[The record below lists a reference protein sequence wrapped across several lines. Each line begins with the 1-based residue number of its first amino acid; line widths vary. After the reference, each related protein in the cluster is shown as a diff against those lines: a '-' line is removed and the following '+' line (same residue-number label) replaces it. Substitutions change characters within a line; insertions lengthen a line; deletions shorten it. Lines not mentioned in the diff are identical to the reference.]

1 VTPSDGTDLVL
12 HDIGKRFGEKRVLD
26 GISFAVPKGEVLAL
40 LGPSGSGKT
49 TLLRIVAGFE
59 TADRG
64 SIRVGEQAIG
74 NLPPSR
80 RDFGM
85 VFQHYALFPHLSVGE
100 NVAFGLE
107 ARRLPKR
114 LVAERVDA
122 ALASVDLAGF
132 ERRRISEIS
141 GGQQQR
147 VALARALA
155 PEPRVLLL
163 DEPLSNLDPTLR
175 ERTRRELAA
184 TLRRIGITTLLV
196 THEQEEAFDLGD
208 RVALLHGGRLAQIGT
223 PHELYREPA
232 TRFVAGFIGR
242 SSLLPVTVVEVEPED
257 GDGLFPTTVG
267 GPALAPGAALSIA
280 SRGFGKGN
288 EADLWLRPEM
298 LEICDSAAPGTPFTG
313 AFLSARFS
321 GPVSY
326 LTFRLAG
333 GFEIEIMVAGD
344 IPAPGSQVGLRL
356 RADAR
361 PKLFPRAVAAE
372 PSA

>member
-1 VTPSDGTDLVL
+1 MTSTPTDLVL
-12 HDIGKRFGEKRVLD
+12 AGIGKRFGEKPVLTD
-26 GISFAVPKGEVLAL
+26 VSFTVPRGEVLAL

-59 TADRG
+59 SADQG
-64 SIRVGEQAIG
+64 TIRVGAEAIER
-74 NLPPSR
+74 LPPAK

-85 VFQHYALFPHLSVGE
+85 VFQHYALFPHLTVGE

-107 ARRLPKR
+107 ARK
-114 LVAERVDA
+114 VAKGEVRARVAA
-122 ALASVDLAGF
+122 ALARVDLQGY
-132 ERRRISEIS
+132 ENRRIGEIS

-208 RVALLHGGRLAQIGT
+208 RVALLHGGRLEQLGT

-242 SSLLPVTVVEVEPED
+242 GSFLPVTIQEVGPQEE
-257 GDGLFPTTVG
+257 GGFSPTIVR
-267 GPALAPGAALSIA
+267 GPALAPGATLSLA
-280 SRGFGKGN
+280 SRGFGKGE

-298 LEICDSAAPGTPFTG
+298 LEICDTAAPGNPFTG

-326 LTFRLAG
+326 LTVRLDSG
-333 GFEIEIMVAGD
+333 VEIEVMITGE
-344 IPAPGSQVGLRL
+344 IPAPGTRVGLRV
-356 RADAR
+356 RTDAR
-361 PKLFPRAVAAE
+361 PRLFAASFVE
-372 PSA
+372 GPAT

>member
-1 VTPSDGTDLVL
+1 MSAAADLVL
-12 HDIGKRFGEKRVLD
+12 SDVGKRFGDRLVLD
-26 GISFAVPKGEVLAL
+26 GVSFSLPRGEVLAI

-59 TADRG
+59 TADSG
-64 SIRVGEQAIG
+64 SIRVGEERVER
-74 NLPPSR
+74 LPPAR

-100 NVAFGLE
+100 NVAFGVESRKL
-107 ARRLPKR
+107 AKQR
-114 LVAERVDA
+114 VAERVEA
-122 ALASVDLAGF
+122 ALARVDLAGF

-175 ERTRRELAA
+175 ERTRRELAT

-208 RVALLHGGRLAQIGT
+208 RVALLHDGRLAQLGT
-223 PHELYREPA
+223 PRELYREPA

-242 SSLLPVTVVEVEPED
+242 ASFLPVTIVEVRPTKED
-257 GDGLFPTTVG
+257 GLSAATLG
-267 GPALAPGAALSIA
+267 GPALAPGATLSLSA
-280 SRGFGKGN
+280 SGFGKGDR
-288 EADLWLRPEM
+288 ADLWLRPEM
-298 LEICDSAAPGTPFTG
+298 VEVCTAPGAPPLFTG
-313 AFLSARFS
+313 KSVAVRFS

-326 LTFRLAG
+326 LTVRLDSGA
-333 GFEIEIMVAGD
+333 EIEVMCAGEVPPPDATVA
-344 IPAPGSQVGLRL
+344 LRL

-361 PKLFPRAVAAE
+361 PRLFPSSAAGE
-372 PSA
+372 RSA

>member
-1 VTPSDGTDLVL
+1 MTPASTDLVL
-12 HDIGKRFGEKRVLD
+12 SDIGKRFGDKSVLD
-26 GISFAVPKGEVLAL
+26 GISFSVPRGEVLAL

-64 SIRVGEQAIG
+64 SIRVGEQRIE
-74 NLPPSR
+74 NLPPAK

-85 VFQHYALFPHLSVGE
+85 VFQHYALFPHLTVGE

-107 ARRLPKR
+107 ARRLPKAE
-114 LVAERVDA
+114 VQERVAA

-132 ERRRISEIS
+132 ERRRIAEIS

-208 RVALLHGGRLAQIGT
+208 RVALLYGGRLEQVGT
-223 PHELYREPA
+223 PHELYRAPA

-242 SSLLPVTVVEVEPED
+242 GSFLPVTIQEVGPQAE
-257 GDGLFPTTVG
+257 GGLSPTTVS
-267 GPALAPGAALSIA
+267 GPALAPGATLSLA
-280 SRGFGKGN
+280 SRGFGKGK

-313 AFLSARFS
+313 ALLSARFS

-326 LTFRLAG
+326 LTVRLDSG
-333 GFEIEIMVAGD
+333 VEIEVMVTGE
-344 IPAPGSQVGLRL
+344 IPAPRAQVGLRL

-361 PKLFPRAVAAE
+361 PKLFAPAFVE
-372 PSA
+372 GPSA